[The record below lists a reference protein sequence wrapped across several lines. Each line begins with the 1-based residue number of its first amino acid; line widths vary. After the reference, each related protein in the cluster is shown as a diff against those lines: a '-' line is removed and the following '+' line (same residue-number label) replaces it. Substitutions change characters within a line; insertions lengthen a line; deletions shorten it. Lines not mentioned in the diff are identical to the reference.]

1 MFFRNKITNS
11 NKNYVQGTFNKINK
25 RFFKNKI
32 TLSVNDMDITKQ
44 QNFLKINI
52 KKSEE
57 VNFRNKSFIFGKL
70 IFLK

>member
-1 MFFRNKITNS
+1 MFFRNKISNS
-11 NKNYVQGTFNKINK
+11 NKSYVQGTFNKINK